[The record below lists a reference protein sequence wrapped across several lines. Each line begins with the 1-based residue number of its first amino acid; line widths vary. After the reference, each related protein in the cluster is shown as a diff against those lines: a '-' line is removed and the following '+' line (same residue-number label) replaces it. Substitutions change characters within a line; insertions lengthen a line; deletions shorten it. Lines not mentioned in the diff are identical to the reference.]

1 MSDSDFD
8 EELQFQLKALALAFG
23 YDFYGHVTETSP
35 GNSQINTRNLLAL
48 GCWAR
53 NQRIWVLRLVKFLN
67 RGIVHAVNTGLVS
80 RV

>member
-8 EELQFQLKALALAFG
+8 EELQFPLKAEDFG

-53 NQRIWVLRLVKFLN
+53 NQRIWVLRLVKSLN
-67 RGIVHAVNTGLVS
+67 HGIVHAVNAGLVS

>member
-8 EELQFQLKALALAFG
+8 EELQFPLKAEDFG

-53 NQRIWVLRLVKFLN
+53 NQRIWVLRLVKSLN

>member
-8 EELQFQLKALALAFG
+8 EELQFPLKAAALD
-23 YDFYGHVTETSP
+23 YDFYGPLTETSP

-53 NQRIWVLRLVKFLN
+53 NQRIWVLRLVKSLN
-67 RGIVHAVNTGLVS
+67 RGIVHAVNTDLVS

>member
-1 MSDSDFD
+1 MSDSAFD
-8 EELQFQLKALALAFG
+8 EELQFPLKAEDFG

-53 NQRIWVLRLVKFLN
+53 NQRIWVLRLVKSLN

>member
-8 EELQFQLKALALAFG
+8 EELQFPLKADDFG
-23 YDFYGHVTETSP
+23 YDFYGHVTETSL
-35 GNSQINTRNLLAL
+35 GFSQVNARSHLAL

-53 NQRIWVLRLVKFLN
+53 NQRIWVLRLVKSLN

>member
-1 MSDSDFD
+1 MSDSAFD
-8 EELQFQLKALALAFG
+8 EELQFPLKAEDFD
-23 YDFYGHVTETSP
+23 YDFYCPPTEISP

-53 NQRIWVLRLVKFLN
+53 NQRIWVLRLVKSLN

>member
-8 EELQFQLKALALAFG
+8 EELQFPLKAEDFG

-48 GCWAR
+48 GCWAG
-53 NQRIWVLRLVKFLN
+53 NQRIWVLSLVKSLN